1 MSKLYGSSSRQY
13 KGFRNQCL
21 HAWMTGAILLSTGG
35 CGAFNPALLNLF
47 DTSGTGQFI
56 TIDNAPGHVV
66 LSIINNAS
74 IDERLLDYLDR
85 IQALNSFNALERS
98 NLKPRIRLRLRVT
111 FIDGN
116 FQTIE
121 FITGSANLVDPAFGG
136 IALPDLNQNDL
147 SNAVVLCDVAS
158 VALEPG
164 SNIEVF
170 MPVEITQYDLVETN
184 DDQGGITTSFEPRGR
199 IQPLFMNLQVDDLD
213 EDGNVILPRNIGV
226 RDVLS
231 PVNNLLCGSVVAVV
245 INGVV
250 SVPFLEGQS
259 DAPSVDQADEA
270 TVARI
275 GGRYEFRL
283 SVQ

>member
-1 MSKLYGSSSRQY
+1 MSNLYGSWSRVY
-13 KGFRNQCL
+13 NGFGHQCL
-21 HAWMTGAILLSTGG
+21 RVGMASMLLLSAAG

-47 DTSGTGQFI
+47 DSTGTGQFI

-66 LSIINNAS
+66 LSIINNS
-74 IDERLLDYLDR
+74 TIDERLLDYLNQ
-85 IQALNSFNALERS
+85 ISALDNFNELEKT

-116 FQTIE
+116 FQVIE
-121 FITGSANLVDPAFGG
+121 FITGSANLVDPAFGDL
-136 IALPDLNQNDL
+136 ALPDLNQNDF

-170 MPVEITQYDLVETN
+170 MPVEIAQFDLVEANT
-184 DDQGGITTSFEPRGR
+184 DQGGITTDFQERGR
-199 IQPLFMNLQVDDLD
+199 IQPQFMSLQVDDLD
-213 EDGNVILPRNIGV
+213 DDRNVILQRNIGV

-245 INGVV
+245 INGVL
-250 SVPFLEGQS
+250 SVPFLDGVT
-259 DAPSVDQADEA
+259 DIPSVDQADDG